1 MMKKWVGFVLAL
13 AVLFGAVAQ
22 AETFY
27 AKGSIA
33 APEIQY
39 ILASMGGQ
47 MENFTLSAGDRV
59 KAGETVLTLAP
70 LMVYAANDG
79 VVSAVFAKAG
89 DNAQGVMSQYGALAY
104 IERNTLWQVNATT
117 DGGYNDKK
125 NRDIRVGDT
134 LRAQATVG
142 GEKYNGTG
150 RVIAA
155 NGKAFSVEL
164 ETGDFE
170 LEDTVKF
177 YLGTGK
183 DYATKDY
190 VGSGKVSR
198 PAQLPVSGAGVVAK
212 VLVQEGEAVTRGQAL
227 FILDSDAAVYQDNE
241 AAPEII
247 LAQDVIVAQ
256 VLIAPG
262 QYVAKGQPVLAVYP
276 DGQLEVALE
285 VDELDI
291 LTMKAGKTIR
301 IIVDADTSVIHYVA
315 AGEINPI
322 GITVLDTTKY
332 IVKAVL
338 DNADGLMIGM
348 HVKGYWE

>member
-1 MMKKWVGFVLAL
+1 MKKWVCLVLAAAL
-13 AVLFGAVAQ
+13 LFGAVAQ

-27 AKGSIA
+27 AKGSIS
-33 APEIQY
+33 APEAVY
-39 ILASMGGQ
+39 ILAPMGGQ
-47 MENFTLSAGDRV
+47 VENFTLNAGDRV
-59 KAGETVLTLAP
+59 KAGETLITLAP
-70 LMVYAANDG
+70 AMVYAANDG
-79 VVSAVFAKAG
+79 VVSAVFSKAG
-89 DNAQGVMSQYGALAY
+89 DSAQGIISQYGALAY
-104 IERNTLWQVNATT
+104 VERNNIWQVNATM

-134 LRAQATVG
+134 LRAQATVS
-142 GEKYNGTG
+142 GEKYNGTAT
-150 RVIAA
+150 VIAV

-177 YLGTGK
+177 YLGRGK

-190 VGSGKVSR
+190 VGSGKVIR
-198 PAQLPVSGAGVVAK
+198 PAQLPVMGSGVVAK
-212 VLVQEGEAVTRGQAL
+212 VLVEEGEAVSRGQML
-227 FILDSDAAVYQDNE
+227 FILDADTAVYGDNE
-241 AAPEII
+241 TTPDIAA
-247 LAQDVIVAQ
+247 AQDAIVAQ
-256 VLIAPG
+256 VLVTPG
-262 QYVAKGQPVLAVYP
+262 QYVVKGQPVLVVYP
-276 DGQLEVALE
+276 EGKLEVALE

-291 LTMKAGKTIR
+291 LTMKEGKTIR
-301 IIVDADTSVIHYVA
+301 VVVDADTSKIHYVA

-338 DNADGLMIGM
+338 DNAEGLMIGM